1 MGAEDRYAVERVL
14 VVAGMVESVVDGER
28 RAVAG
33 FPYDTLHFVIVSA
46 AGVGDG
52 SDVFVEARFNCFLGV
67 DGFVLQSFGRGK
79 LAERDM
85 GHRVALDVDD
95 ARVLHLLADF
105 PCEIVWIDVQIVRD
119 DEDRAFKPVFLQD
132 RVGVLVIVDIAVV
145 EGEEDGLFGQRGAV
159 FEVIGKFV
167 RRDGMV
173 AVFGEI
179 PHLRFEFG
187 RAQRQSVVVTV
198 VDLVVVEDGNTALKA
213 G

>member
-1 MGAEDRYAVERVL
+1 M
-14 VVAGMVESVVDGER
+14 
-28 RAVAG
+28 
-33 FPYDTLHFVIVSA
+33 
-46 AGVGDG
+46 
-52 SDVFVEARFNCFLGV
+52 
-67 DGFVLQSFGRGK
+67 LQLFSRGK

-95 ARVLHLLADF
+95 ARVLHFLADF
-105 PCEIVWIDVQIVRD
+105 PCEIVRIDVQIVRD
-119 DEDRAFKPVFLQD
+119 DEDGTFKPVFLQD

-179 PHLRFEFG
+179 LHLRFELG
-187 RAQRQSVVVTV
+187 CAQRQGVVVAV
-198 VDLVVVEDGNTALKA
+198 VDLVIVENGNAALEA
-213 G
+213 GRA